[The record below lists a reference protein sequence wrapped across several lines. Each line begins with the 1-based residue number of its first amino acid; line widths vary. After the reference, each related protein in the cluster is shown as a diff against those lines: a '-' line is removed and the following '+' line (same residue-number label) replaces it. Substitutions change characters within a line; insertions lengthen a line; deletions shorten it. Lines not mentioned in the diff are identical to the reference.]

1 MRVQLWLSSLF
12 LAVLLGVG
20 LAAGLIAFSPALT
33 RTYYVHMALLILGA
47 GACVTVYNRYMAG
60 RIRRRADVPTVP
72 AAECGPP
79 AEPAADAHMRA
90 VLSAELPAA
99 AADPAET
106 SDAADGAAEVLP
118 ADLDT
123 LLDIAYESSAADPAR
138 AIRVYREALARYPDD
153 SYIPYLVIELST
165 LYKNMGDYGAARELF
180 THALTLPVIEK
191 SEIMVQE
198 LRRSLRHLD
207 AVALMLAMRGTPEL
221 PFGAVPK
228 ELLDAANRRAD
239 REASASNP

>member
-72 AAECGPP
+72 AAECGQP
-79 AEPAADAHMRA
+79 AEPADEAHMRA
-90 VLSAELPAA
+90 ALSAELPAA
-99 AADPAET
+99 AAGPAET
-106 SDAADGAAEVLP
+106 SNAAETLP
-118 ADLDT
+118 ADLDA
-123 LLDIAYESSAADPAR
+123 LLDIAYESSAADPVR

-207 AVALMLAMRGTPEL
+207 AVALMLAMRGTPQL